1 LEKKSPIDIKLSLLA
16 FMQPGETVQQTL
28 RRLSGKTEVL
38 KEDVVRRRKPQQQQG
53 EDAKAVEKV
62 SKADQQ
68 RLTAK
73 QNREAIDSVI
83 EIAAFLI
90 ARGIADIY
98 SISYEA
104 LQAKTIRWEY
114 QGADGSLYGP
124 FTTKHIVQ
132 WRDQGYLTGETAVMI
147 RKVNHRS
154 QTQSES
160 KKRSHES
167 IYEDA
172 LEGEVES
179 SAKKIRDNTGAVIV
193 TQSNRMASIEDD
205 NSWQHS
211 DSVDF
216 RALLCMEE
224 EVNDRGDEYQN
235 RNAVVQF
242 NEEQEESE
250 SDDSDEQ

>member
-1 LEKKSPIDIKLSLLA
+1 
-16 FMQPGETVQQTL
+16 M
-28 RRLSGKTEVL
+28 
-38 KEDVVRRRKPQQQQG
+38 RRRKPQQQQG

-104 LQAKTIRWEY
+104 LQATTIRWEY

-172 LEGEVES
+172 LEGEVDS

-193 TQSNRMASIEDD
+193 TQSNRMASVEDD

-224 EVNDRGDEYQN
+224 EVNDRSDEYQN

-242 NEEQEESE
+242 NEEQEGSE